1 MTAAVVDCGC
11 GSKEEVAQMDQKTFS
26 DMMEQQRQL
35 YAKLQETLAPHTEW
49 MTTLAQ
55 QMPTVNQAMVEN
67 LQKSKAA
74 METAMAEHVKNLQA
88 YEEAL
93 KPQMQ
98 QMQANATAA
107 MASQLDAIK
116 AASGPLLDWMKQ
128 SGQVLGTQM
137 KAFGDAMESASKA
150 WASAK
155 REPEKKD

>member
-1 MTAAVVDCGC
+1 
-11 GSKEEVAQMDQKTFS
+11 MDPKTFS

-35 YAKLQETLAPHTEW
+35 YAKLQQNLAPHSEW
-49 MTTLAQ
+49 MAKLAQ
-55 QMPTVNQAMVEN
+55 QMPTVDPAVLEN

-74 METAMAEHVKNLQA
+74 IEAAMAEHVKNIQA

-98 QMQANATAA
+98 KMQDAATGA
-107 MASQLDAIK
+107 MASQLEAIK

-150 WASAK
+150 WAASAGK
-155 REPEKKD
+155 GEPEKKD